1 MYSDEI
7 NLFESYVKSTK
18 IENSTFKNKNNI
30 FEVIN
35 NIESAIDNSIYC
47 PNELKKK
54 LEIYLSELKNLILK

>member
-35 NIESAIDNSIYC
+35 NIESAIDNAIYC